1 MGYSVSD
8 VMEFVEENDVKFVK
22 LAFTDI
28 YGNQKNINIVSS
40 ELRRAFKEGIKIN
53 ATNIDGFGEHINT
66 DLLLRPDPDTMN
78 ILPWRP
84 SQGSVLRFYCDILKI
99 DGTPYEM
106 DCRYLLKKT
115 LEKCKE
121 HGITFK
127 AGVRSEFYLFKLDE
141 DGEPTN
147 IPIDKGTYLDVSPY
161 DKGENVRRDIVLTL
175 GEMGIE
181 AEKSFH
187 QKGPG
192 QNEIDFKESDSLSTA
207 DNYTTFKN
215 VVRVVSA
222 RNGMH
227 ASFLP
232 KPIPEKSGNSLQLVF
247 SVYRDGNNLYEAEK
261 DKMEQFVAGILNR
274 MPELTA
280 ILNTHETSYLRF
292 GKHEAPEFIAW
303 STKNLG
309 QLIKMPTEDE
319 TKRRCIL
326 RSPDSFINPY
336 LAMAAVAE
344 AGILG
349 MINNEALVEP
359 LDAEHIS
366 HSELEKNCKHLPKN
380 LSEAINET
388 SKSEFLKE
396 AFGEVFID
404 RYLRALK
411 DR

>member
-28 YGNQKNINIVSS
+28 YGNQKNMNIVSS
-40 ELRRAFKEGIKIN
+40 ELRRAFKDGIKFN
-53 ATNIDGFGEHINT
+53 VTNIDGFGEHINT

-84 SQGSVLRFYCDILKI
+84 SQGSVLRFYCDILKL

-106 DCRYLLKKT
+106 DCRYIFKKT
-115 LEKCKE
+115 LEKCKD

-147 IPIDKGTYLDVSPY
+147 IPIDKATYLDVSPF
-161 DKGENVRRDIVLTL
+161 DKGENVRRDIVITL

-187 QKGPG
+187 QTGPG
-192 QNEIDFKESDSLSTA
+192 QNEIDFKESDALTTA

-215 VVRVVSA
+215 VVRVISA

-227 ASFLP
+227 ASFHP
-232 KPIPEKSGNSLQLVF
+232 KPISEKSGNSLQLVF
-247 SVYRDGNNLYEAEK
+247 SVYRDGNNLYEAERE
-261 DKMEQFVAGILNR
+261 KMEQFIAGILNR

-280 ILNTHETSYLRF
+280 ILNSHETSYERF

-303 STKNLG
+303 STQNLG
-309 QLIKMPTEDE
+309 QLIKMPTEE
-319 TKRRCIL
+319 ESKRRCVL
-326 RSPDSFINPY
+326 RSPDSFVNPY

-344 AGILG
+344 AGIMG
-349 MINNEALVEP
+349 MINQEELPAP
-359 LDAEHIS
+359 LDENHIS
-366 HSELEKNCKHLPKN
+366 HSELEKSCKHLPKN
-380 LSEAINET
+380 LTEAVGEAAR
-388 SKSEFLKE
+388 SEFLKN
-396 AFGEVFID
+396 AFGEVFME
-404 RYLRALK
+404 RYLTALK

>member
-1 MGYSVSD
+1 MGYSVSE

-28 YGNQKNINIVSS
+28 YGDQKNMNIVSS
-40 ELRRAFKEGIKIN
+40 ELGRAFRDGIKFN
-53 ATNIDGFGEHINT
+53 ATNIEGFGEHTNT
-66 DLLLRPDPDTMN
+66 DLLLKPDPSTMN

-84 SQGSVLRFYCDILKI
+84 SQGSVLRFYCDILKL

-106 DCRYLLKKT
+106 DCRYIFKNT

-121 HGITFK
+121 QGITFK
-127 AGVRSEFYLFKLDE
+127 SGVRSEFYLFKLDE
-141 DGEPTN
+141 DGEATN
-147 IPIDKGTYLDVSPY
+147 IPIDKATYLDVSPF

-181 AEKSFH
+181 TEKSFH
-187 QKGPG
+187 QNGPG
-192 QNEIDFKESDSLSTA
+192 QNEIDFKESDALSTA

-232 KPIPEKSGNSLQLVF
+232 KPISERSGNSLQLVF
-247 SVYRDGNNLYEAEK
+247 SVYQDGSNLYETDRERI
-261 DKMEQFVAGILNR
+261 EQFVAGILNR

-280 ILNTHETSYLRF
+280 ILNTHETSYERF
-292 GKHEAPEFIAW
+292 GKHEAPEYIAW
-303 STKNLG
+303 STQNLG

-319 TKRRCIL
+319 TKRRIIL
-326 RSPDSFINPY
+326 RSPDSFVNPY
-336 LAMAAVAE
+336 LAMAAIAE

-349 MINNEALVEP
+349 MINKESLPEP
-359 LDAEHIS
+359 LDENHLT
-366 HSELEKNCKHLPKN
+366 HSELERSCKHLPRT
-380 LSEAINET
+380 LTEAINET
-388 SKSEFLKE
+388 SNSEFLKA
-396 AFGEVFID
+396 AFGEVFIE
-404 RYLRALK
+404 RYLEALK

>member
-28 YGNQKNINIVSS
+28 YGNQKNMNIVSS
-40 ELRRAFKEGIKIN
+40 ELRKAFEEGIKFN

-66 DLLLRPDPDTMN
+66 DLLLKPDPDTMN
-78 ILPWRP
+78 TLPWRP
-84 SQGSVLRFYCDILKI
+84 AQGSVLRFYCDILKL

-106 DCRYLLKKT
+106 DGRFIFKKT
-115 LEKCKE
+115 LDKCKE

-141 DGEPTN
+141 DGEPTS
-147 IPIDKGTYLDVSPY
+147 IPIDKATFLDVSPF

-181 AEKSFH
+181 TEKSFH
-187 QKGPG
+187 QTGPG
-192 QNEIDFKESDSLSTA
+192 QNEIDFKESDALSTA

-215 VVRVVSA
+215 VVSVISA

-232 KPIPEKSGNSLQLVF
+232 KPISEKSGNGLQLVF
-247 SVYRDGNNLYEAEK
+247 SVYQDGKNLFEDYREK
-261 DKMEQFVAGILNR
+261 MDHFAAGILNR

-280 ILNTHETSYLRF
+280 ILNSHETSYERF

-303 STKNLG
+303 SSENLG
-309 QLIKMPTEDE
+309 QLLKLPTEGE
-319 TKRRCIL
+319 AKRRCIL

-336 LAMAAVAE
+336 IAMTAIAE
-344 AGILG
+344 AGLQG
-349 MINNEALVEP
+349 MLKEETLPAP
-359 LDAEHIS
+359 LDADHIS
-366 HSELEKNCKHLPKN
+366 HDELQKTCNHLPKN
-380 LSEAINET
+380 LTAAINAA
-388 SKSEFLKE
+388 SESDFLKDT
-396 AFGEVFID
+396 FGEIFIE
-404 RYLRALK
+404 RYLTALK